1 MLITLLIVAVKNILK
16 RRKGRKSPVPKFSII
31 AFLVIAIT
39 VMNAQEKKMS
49 FAVWKNKSQIGTID
63 IVRSQQNMN
72 TVFDLFAEINT
83 RFIFR
88 YNIVGIERTV
98 FKNGKL
104 SYSSI
109 MRICNNKV
117 KVNKEL
123 TKKNEYYLLKDGKKT
138 SKINI
143 NGIERN
149 LVTLYYSEPKNVT
162 EVYCDNQQSMGKVVR
177 LKDHIYKVIL
187 PDGNYSVF
195 YYKNNRCERVK
206 VFNLLYKVELIS
218 I

>member
-1 MLITLLIVAVKNILK
+1 MLLALLILTLKNFLK
-16 RRKGRKSPVPKFSII
+16 RRKERQSPIPGHALI
-31 AFLVIAIT
+31 AFLLLAVMT
-39 VMNAQEKKMS
+39 MNAQERKMS

-63 IVRSQQNMN
+63 IVQVQQNRN
-72 TVFDLFAEINT
+72 TVYDLSAEINT
-83 RFIFR
+83 RIIFQ
-88 YNIVGIERTV
+88 YNIVGVEKTV
-98 FKNGKL
+98 FENGKL

-109 MRICNNKV
+109 KRICNNKE
-117 KVNKEL
+117 KVNKVLKLE
-123 TKKNEYYLLKDGKKT
+123 NESYLLNDGKRT

-162 EVYCDNQQSMGKVVR
+162 EVYCDNQQRMAKVVR
-177 LKDHIYKVIL
+177 LEDHVYKVIL
-187 PDGNYSVF
+187 PDGNYNIF
-195 YYKNNRCERVK
+195 YYRNNQCERVK

>member
-1 MLITLLIVAVKNILK
+1 MLLALLIVTLKILLK
-16 RRKGRKSPVPKFSII
+16 RRTDRQSPTAKHSLI
-31 AFLVIAIT
+31 AFLVLAIT